1 MGDWDLKF
9 KSEFQLTFDIKTNS
23 DNMEEIL
30 KIITENIG
38 REITERIKNKT
49 EVECTSEIKR
59 IDADLWVFKITTR
72 ILSSW

>member
-1 MGDWDLKF
+1 
-9 KSEFQLTFDIKTNS
+9 
-23 DNMEEIL
+23 MEEIL

-59 IDADLWVFKITTR
+59 IDADL
-72 ILSSW
+72 